1 MRILTR
7 LLIRAHLGPFLFAL
21 SALTGLLFLNAV
33 AQRMADLAGKGL
45 AWDVIVEFLILSL
58 PHTVALTLPMAVL
71 VAVLH
76 AFTEMT
82 AANEITA
89 MKAGGIAPR
98 RILVPLLIAGTLIG
112 GLMLFFNDR
121 VLPEAN
127 HRLKNLMV
135 DINRKS
141 PTFALR
147 EQVVNRVDAGVTG
160 KTFFIKAARID
171 NAANRMEDV
180 SIVDGS
186 DLVRRRITYADS
198 AFMAFN
204 EARTDLFLT
213 LHDGVLLELDLD
225 RPGGFQKLFFDRQI
239 LPLRGV
245 GNEMDRR
252 LDATNRGDREMT
264 LAMLSAEA
272 DRRALDMVR
281 LGEENRVETVENV
294 RLALGMAPGDEVGA
308 EYEGRLGPEARP
320 LPRTQAVSSDP
331 VTQRLAA
338 LTAANVTRTEASRQ
352 AMWRHQVEYHK
363 KYSLAF
369 ACFVFVL
376 LGIPLGIRYPRGG
389 LGLVIAASS
398 AIFAVYWVGLIAGED
413 VAERGLAPPWVTMWA
428 PNMIFLTL
436 GLIMVQRMGREA
448 ATMRGGGWDDLWW
461 TLSKPFRRER
471 DAA

>member
-1 MRILTR
+1 
-7 LLIRAHLGPFLFAL
+7 
-21 SALTGLLFLNAV
+21 
-33 AQRMADLAGKGL
+33 
-45 AWDVIVEFLILSL
+45 
-58 PHTVALTLPMAVL
+58 
-71 VAVLH
+71 
-76 AFTEMT
+76 
-82 AANEITA
+82 
-89 MKAGGIAPR
+89 
-98 RILVPLLIAGTLIG
+98 
-112 GLMLFFNDR
+112 
-121 VLPEAN
+121 
-127 HRLKNLMV
+127 MV

-160 KTFFIKAARID
+160 KTFFIRAARID

-180 SIVDGS
+180 SIIDGS

-225 RPGGFQKLFFDRQI
+225 RPGGFQKLFFERQI

-281 LGEENRVETVENV
+281 LGQENRDETVENV
-294 RLALGMAPGDEVGA
+294 RQALGMAPSDEVGA
-308 EYEGRLGPEARP
+308 EFEGRLGLEARP
-320 LPRTQAVSSDP
+320 LPRAQAVSSDP

-413 VAERGLAPPWVTMWA
+413 VAERGLAPPWVAMWA

-471 DAA
+471 EAA